1 MGTKGMGRMG
11 NGSGAFMMG
20 WLVLWGL
27 VALALLAVSVA
38 GAVWLIRSAR
48 SGDTRPAVGAP
59 TAEELLRS
67 RYAAGEID
75 EDEFLRRLSSLS
87 R

>member
-1 MGTKGMGRMG
+1 MGTKGMGCMG

-20 WLVLWGL
+20 WMVLWGL
-27 VALALLAVSVA
+27 VALALLALSVA
-38 GAVWLIRSAR
+38 GTVWLIRGAR
-48 SGDTRPAVGAP
+48 SGDTRPAVGVP

-67 RYAAGEID
+67 RYAAGEIE

>member
-1 MGTKGMGRMG
+1 MGTKEMGCMG

-20 WLVLWGL
+20 WMALWGL
-27 VALALLAVSVA
+27 VALALLALAIA
-38 GAVWLIRSAR
+38 GTVWLIRSAR
-48 SGDTRPAVGAP
+48 SGDTHQAVGVP
-59 TAEELLRS
+59 TAEEILRS

-75 EDEFLRRLSSLS
+75 EDEYRRRLSSLG

>member
-1 MGTKGMGRMG
+1 MDGMG

-20 WLVLWGL
+20 WMALWGL
-27 VALALLAVSVA
+27 VALALLALFVA

-48 SGDTRPAVGAP
+48 SGNTRLGTLGARP
-59 TAEELLRS
+59 PDAEEILRS

-75 EDEFLRRLSSLS
+75 EDEFLRRLSSLN

>member
-1 MGTKGMGRMG
+1 MGTKGMGCMG
-11 NGSGAFMMG
+11 NGMGVFMMG
-20 WLVLWGL
+20 WMVLWGL
-27 VALALLAVSVA
+27 VALALLALAIA
-38 GAVWLIRSAR
+38 GTVWLIRGAR
-48 SGDTRPAVGAP
+48 SGDTREAVGVP

-75 EDEFLRRLSSLS
+75 EDEYRQRLSSLS